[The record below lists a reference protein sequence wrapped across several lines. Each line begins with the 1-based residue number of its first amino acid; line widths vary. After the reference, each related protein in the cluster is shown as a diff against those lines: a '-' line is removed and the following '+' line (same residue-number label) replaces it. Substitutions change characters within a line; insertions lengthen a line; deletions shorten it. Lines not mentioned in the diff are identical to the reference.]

1 MRTDGTVT
9 MVPSKVAII
18 LLPMVLKKLAS
29 LSVNFVDYM
38 LSARIR

>member
-1 MRTDGTVT
+1 MCTDGTVN

-18 LLPMVLKKLAS
+18 LLPSVFKKLAS
-29 LSVNFVDYM
+29 LSVNSVDYM